1 MSGKKFLK
9 ETAEQIVTLLKWL
22 VYSLVIGSVV
32 GVVGTIFGYA
42 MQIATKFRGDHNW
55 VLYLLPLIGLLIVAI
70 YHKSGMGHNKGTNL
84 ILEAVSSDKT
94 IPARVA
100 PVISVSTVLTHF
112 GGGSAG
118 REGAALQ
125 LGGSLGHYLGR
136 FFKIDD
142 KDRKISVLCGMSAAF
157 AALFGTPVTAA
168 VFPMEV
174 VSVGIMHYAALVP
187 CVICAMMASGIANA
201 LGLVAEAFPVTI
213 VPQMGIS
220 LALRIFILAVL
231 CGVLSTMFCNV
242 LHIGEHLLSSKISN
256 PYIRVVIGGVLII
269 LLTLLVGSQ
278 DYNGAGMHVIEV
290 CVMEGK
296 VFWAAFLLKMLF
308 TAITLGSGFKGGEIV
323 PTFFVGATF
332 GCLIGPMLGLTPTLA
347 SACGLVG
354 LFCGVTN
361 CPIAS
366 LFMGIELFG
375 VAGLPCYLLMIA
387 VSYCMSGYSG
397 LYKSQKIMY
406 SKNKVEYIN
415 RVLGE

>member
-9 ETAEQIVTLLKWL
+9 EMVQQIVTLFRWL

-55 VLYLLPLIGLLIVAI
+55 VLYFLPLIGLLIVAI
-70 YHKSGMGHNKGTNL
+70 YQKSGMGHNKGTNL
-84 ILEAVSSDKT
+84 ILEAVSSNET

-100 PVISVSTVLTHF
+100 PVISVSTVLTHL

-125 LGGSLGHYLGR
+125 LGGSLGEYLGR
-136 FFKIDD
+136 FFKVDD

-168 VFPMEV
+168 IFPMEV
-174 VSVGIMHYAALVP
+174 VSVGIMHYSALVP
-187 CVICAMMASGIANA
+187 CVICAMTASGIAKV
-201 LGLVAEAFPVTI
+201 LGVSAEAFPVTMM
-213 VPQMGIS
+213 PQMGIS
-220 LALRIFILAVL
+220 FAVRVLILAVL
-231 CGVLSTMFCNV
+231 CGVLSTVFCNV
-242 LHIGEHLLSSKISN
+242 LHIGEHLFSSKIAN
-256 PYIRVVIGGVLII
+256 PYIRVMIGGVLII
-269 LLTLLVGSQ
+269 LLTLLVGNQ
-278 DYNGAGMHVIEV
+278 DYNGAGMHVIET
-290 CVMEGK
+290 CVMEGN

-308 TAITLGSGFKGGEIV
+308 TSITLGSGFKGGEIV

-332 GCLIGPMLGLTPTLA
+332 GCLLGSILGLPPTLA

-354 LFCGVTN
+354 VFCGVTN

-375 VAGLPCYLLMIA
+375 AAGLPCYLLMIA

-397 LYKSQKIMY
+397 LYKSQKIIY